1 MFNSSHQM
9 MEMFFSSYLK
19 LDNLNWGIYTI
30 YIVSQQ
36 IYLDSQLT
44 VMDLLYL
51 PRFGLNVGV
60 LKVQLE
66 QGWDSA
72 SCCLVG
78 TVHPAVWAGQCILLS
93 GRDSASCCL
102 GGTVHPAVW
111 TGQCILLSG
120 RDSASC
126 CLGDLGGPHI
136 GLLKILLPY
145 DSL

>member
-9 MEMFFSSYLK
+9 MEMFFSSSLK
-19 LDNLNWGIYTI
+19 LDNLNCGIYTI

-66 QGWDSA
+66 QG
-72 SCCLVG
+72 
-78 TVHPAVWAGQCILLS
+78 
-93 GRDSASCCL
+93 RDSASCCL
-102 GGTVHPAVW
+102 DGTVHPAVW

-126 CLGDLGGPHI
+126 CLDGTVHPAVWTGQC
-136 GLLKILLPY
+136 ILLPGRSGGSTY
-145 DSL
+145 WPLEDFTSL